1 VAVGVA
7 GIVIALALML
17 LGMPIGYVL
26 ALVGAIGIATMGSV
40 QAAFIISGQT
50 AFDTVTNSNLVVLP
64 LFILMGNVLS
74 YSGMA
79 RDLYSGFNAFL
90 GRRRGGLAIATILS
104 CGAFSSVC
112 GSSLATTATM
122 SRVSVPS
129 MIRLGYEPGFAA
141 GVVAA
146 GGTLGILIPP
156 SVVFIIYG
164 ILTETNIGHLFVA
177 GIIPGMIGILGYILV
192 IAVVVRLRP
201 KFAGRVEPN
210 LSGGAER
217 KRALLGFI
225 PVLLLLIFIIVGIYV
240 GAFTATEAAGMG
252 AGFAV
257 LYAVGTRTLTLVQL
271 VDALYESARATAMM
285 LFLLVGAI
293 FFSHFLEVARF
304 TQDLAAY
311 VVGLK
316 LSVELLIAIILLIY
330 IVLGCFLESLSMILL
345 TVPILYPI
353 MKQYGVDLVWF
364 GVLVVVVTEI
374 ALITPPIGLNIF
386 VLHSVQPAIPIAT
399 IFRGVMPFIL
409 VDFVRLLIIALFPGL
424 SLWLVRSMS

>member
-1 VAVGVA
+1 
-7 GIVIALALML
+7 
-17 LGMPIGYVL
+17 MPIGYVL
-26 ALVGAIGIATMGSV
+26 ALVGAAGIALASSIPALLT
-40 QAAFIISGQT
+40 ISGQS

-64 LFILMGNVLS
+64 LFLLMGNVLA

-79 RDLYSGFNAFL
+79 QDLYAGFNALL

-122 SRVSVPS
+122 SRVSIPS
-129 MIRLGYEPGFAA
+129 MIRFGYDPAFSA

-164 ILTETNIGHLFVA
+164 ILTESNIGHLFIA
-177 GIIPGMIGILGYILV
+177 GIIPGLIGIAFYIAAIQIV
-192 IAVVVRLRP
+192 ITLRP
-201 KFAGRVEPN
+201 QAAGRGGSAAPDPAD
-210 LSGGAER
+210 LS
-217 KRALLGFI
+217 RALRGFV
-225 PVLLLLIFIIVGIYV
+225 PVLLLLFFVIAGIYA

-252 AGFAV
+252 AGFAI
-257 LYAVGTRTLTLVQL
+257 LYALVTRALSLARL

-285 LFLLVGAI
+285 LFLLMGAI
-293 FFSHFLEVARF
+293 LFSHFLELARF

-311 VVGLK
+311 VTALK
-316 LSVELLIAIILLIY
+316 IPTPALIAIILLIY

-353 MKQYGVDLVWF
+353 MKAHGVDLVWF

-386 VLHSVQPAIPIAT
+386 VLHSVQPQIPIGT
-399 IFRGVMPFIL
+399 IFRGVVPFIL
-409 VDFVRLLIIALFPGL
+409 VDFVRLALLALFPAL
-424 SLWLVRSMS
+424 SLWLVRGMG

>member
-1 VAVGVA
+1 MATGLIGLA
-7 GIVIALALML
+7 IALALML

-26 ALVGAIGIATMGSV
+26 ALVGAAGIALAGSV
-40 QAAFIISGQT
+40 PALLTISGQA

-64 LFILMGNVLS
+64 LFLLMGNVLA

-79 RDLYSGFNAFL
+79 QDLYAGFNALL

-122 SRVSVPS
+122 SRVSIPS
-129 MIRLGYEPGFAA
+129 MIRFGYDPAFSA

-177 GIIPGMIGILGYILV
+177 GILPGLLGIALYIV
-192 IAVVVRLRP
+192 AIQAVLWLRP
-201 KFAGRVEPN
+201 QAAGRGEEHATAE
-210 LSGGAER
+210 GDARGALR
-217 KRALLGFI
+217 GFV
-225 PVLLLLIFIIVGIYV
+225 PVLLLLVFIIAGIYV

-252 AGFAV
+252 AGFAI
-257 LYAVGTRTLTLVQL
+257 LYALATRTLSLAKL

-285 LFLLVGAI
+285 LFLLLGAI
-293 FFSHFLEVARF
+293 FFSHFLELARF

-311 VVGLK
+311 VTALK
-316 LSVELLIAIILLIY
+316 IPTGVLIAIILLIY

-353 MKQYGVDLVWF
+353 MKQHGVDLVWF

-386 VLHSVQPAIPIAT
+386 VLHSVQPQIPIGT
-399 IFRGVMPFIL
+399 IFRGVVPFIL
-409 VDFVRLLIIALFPGL
+409 VDFVRLAIIALFPAL
-424 SLWLVRSMS
+424 SLLLVRGMG